1 MEIQVEPSFVQR
13 NSIKGKKNTIL
24 TETEDL
30 SYIKVILHQL
40 TMIDQTQSEQELQR
54 VIQGVLQ
61 VIGENT
67 GATRVFLFES
77 SHTAV
82 HSYSNT
88 FEWCAEGVDS
98 QLAAHQNVSL
108 RARSMWMEAFVKG
121 ESVVID
127 DVENIRKLHPQEYNY
142 MKERRLTSSILSP
155 VFFKD
160 RLSGFIGME
169 NLKVAQPDLMTQLL
183 ALVGSHLGSTREH
196 FRMLELLE
204 KKQEYLRQS
213 LEEKKKE
220 KEVLTVLCADYTS
233 VFLIDLDEDTAETIK
248 LNSGANAAIIV
259 DTCTKECYSQKIRDY
274 FQYYVV
280 KETAEDFLEK
290 FELEHLKHILKEQ
303 NCIVYRY
310 RSVPNVSGHQFFEIK
325 VERVGDENDHLKAV
339 MGYRHIDDIVRE
351 ERQNQKNR
359 EAALEN
365 ERLNRENEAK
375 SEFLSRMS
383 HDIRTPM
390 NAIMGLVDIA
400 QGNPDDPG
408 KLKECIGKI
417 GTAGKN
423 LQQLV
428 NDVLDITQIESGEF
442 KIRPDQMNLSHLLSY
457 IRQIFDDMALKKGIC
472 FVYEEQGINRPVL
485 LADELR
491 LTQVYMNLLSNAL
504 KYTQEGGTVFLKV
517 REKEIPETQKVEL
530 VSIIRDTGIGME
542 KEFMDVMYSKF
553 SRAVDTRVNKVRGSG
568 LGLSIVKKIVDL
580 LDGKIEV
587 HSVPEHGTTFKVTL
601 RLPYCEEMQE
611 QEEPKEISLDRTIKL
626 LVAED
631 NDLNYEIEQELLA
644 MHGIQTERA
653 CDGEVCVRK
662 VKETKEGTY
671 DAILMDIQMPV
682 MDGVTAARKIRSLAL
697 PWAKK
702 IPIIAMTANAFR
714 EDVQRCLDAGMD
726 AHLAKPLELEKLLA
740 MLHKCLA

>member
-1 MEIQVEPSFVQR
+1 MEA
-13 NSIKGKKNTIL
+13 
-24 TETEDL
+24 EDL
-30 SYIKVILHQL
+30 SYIRAILHQL
-40 TMIDQTQSEQELQR
+40 TRIDQTQSEQELKR
-54 VIQGVLQ
+54 MIRGMLQ

-67 GATRVFLFES
+67 DAARVFLFERS
-77 SHTAV
+77 DTAV
-82 HSYSNT
+82 NSYSNT
-88 FEWCAEGVDS
+88 FEWCAKGTAS
-98 QLAAHQNVSL
+98 NLTAHQNVRL
-108 RARSMWMEAFVKG
+108 HPHSMWMKAFSKG
-121 ESVVID
+121 ECVVIS
-127 DVENIRKLHPQEYNY
+127 DVEKIKDLHPQEYAY
-142 MKERRLTSSILSP
+142 MKGKDLTSILLAP

-160 RLSGFIGME
+160 RLSGFIGMDDP
-169 NLKVAQPDLMTQLL
+169 KIKQPEIMTQLL
-183 ALVGSHLGSTREH
+183 TLIGSHLGSTREH
-196 FRMLELLE
+196 FKMLRLLE

-220 KEVLTVLCADYTS
+220 KQVLTVLCADYTS
-233 VFLIDLDEDTAETIK
+233 VFLLDLNEDTLETIK
-248 LNSGANAAIIV
+248 LNSGANAAV
-259 DTCTKECYSQKIRDY
+259 MLDAHTKECYSKKIRDY
-274 FQYYVV
+274 FQYYVI
-280 KETAEDFLEK
+280 KETAEDFLDK
-290 FELEHLKHILKEQ
+290 FEIQNLKKILKDQ
-303 NCIVYRY
+303 KCVVYRY
-310 RSVPNVSGHQFFEIK
+310 QSVPNVAGHQFFEIK
-325 VERVGDENDHLKAV
+325 VERIEDESHHLKAV
-339 MGYRHIDDIVRE
+339 MGYRHIDDIVKE

-442 KIRPDQMNLSHLLSY
+442 KIRTDQMNLHHLLSY

-472 FVYEEQGINRPVL
+472 FVYEEQGITRSVL
-485 LADELR
+485 MADELR

-517 REKEIPETQKVEL
+517 QEKEIPGTQKVEL

-611 QEEPKEISLDRTIKL
+611 QEEPKEIAFDRTIKL

-662 VKETKEGTY
+662 VREAKEGTY
-671 DAILMDIQMPV
+671 DAILMDMQMPV
-682 MDGVTAARKIRSLAL
+682 MDGVMAARKIRSLAL

-726 AHLAKPLELEKLLA
+726 AHLAKPMELEKLLA
-740 MLHKCLA
+740 ALHRCLAEREGR

>member
-1 MEIQVEPSFVQR
+1 MDEKRTIKQGREVFGQR
-13 NSIKGKKNTIL
+13 KSIMGKKKNAIL
-24 TETEDL
+24 TETEDC
-30 SYIKVILHQL
+30 SYIKAILYQL
-40 TMIDQTQSEQELQR
+40 AMIDQTQSEQELQR

-67 GATRVFLFES
+67 GATRVVLFES
-77 SHTAV
+77 SPAVV

-88 FEWCAEGVDS
+88 FEWCAKGVDS

-127 DVENIRKLHPQEYNY
+127 DVENIRKLYPQEYNY
-142 MKERRLTSSILSP
+142 MKERGLTSIILSP

-160 RLSGFIGME
+160 RLSGFIGLE
-169 NLKVAQPDLMTQLL
+169 NPKVTQPDLMTQLL
-183 ALVGSHLGSTREH
+183 ALAGGHLGSTREH

-204 KKQEYLRQS
+204 KKQEYLRKS

-220 KEVLTVLCADYTS
+220 K
-233 VFLIDLDEDTAETIK
+233 
-248 LNSGANAAIIV
+248 
-259 DTCTKECYSQKIRDY
+259 
-274 FQYYVV
+274 
-280 KETAEDFLEK
+280 
-290 FELEHLKHILKEQ
+290 
-303 NCIVYRY
+303 
-310 RSVPNVSGHQFFEIK
+310 
-325 VERVGDENDHLKAV
+325 AV
-339 MGYRHIDDIVRE
+339 IGYRHIDDIVRE
-351 ERQNQKNR
+351 EQQNQKNR
-359 EAALEN
+359 ETTLEN

-375 SEFLSRMS
+375 TEFLSRMS

-400 QGNPDDPG
+400 RRNPNDPE
-408 KLKECIGKI
+408 KLRECIGKI

-428 NDVLDITQIESGEF
+428 NDVLDITQIEGGEF
-442 KIRPDQMNLSHLLSY
+442 KIKPDQMDLRYLLSY

-472 FVYEEQGINRPVL
+472 FVYEEQGISRTVL
-485 LADELR
+485 MADELR

-504 KYTQEGGTVFLKV
+504 KYTQEGGTVFFKV
-517 REKEIPETQKVEL
+517 QEKEIPGTKKVEL

-553 SRAVDTRVNKVRGSG
+553 SRAIDTRVNKVSGSG

-580 LDGKIEV
+580 MDGKIEV
-587 HSVPEHGTTFKVTL
+587 RSVPEHGTTFKVTL

-611 QEEPKEISLDRTIKL
+611 KEEPKEISFDRTIRL

-644 MHGIQTERA
+644 MHGIRTERA

-662 VKETKEGTY
+662 VKEAKEGTY
-671 DAILMDIQMPV
+671 DAILMDMQMPV
-682 MDGVTAARKIRSLAL
+682 MDGVMAAREIRSLTA
-697 PWAKK
+697 PWARE
-702 IPIIAMTANAFR
+702 IPIIAITANAFR
-714 EDVQRCLDAGMD
+714 EDVQRCLEAGMD

-740 MLHKCLA
+740 TLHKCLVKREV